1 MLGHKCHIISKRRT
15 LPMKSR
21 VEQLKKQLGVQREQI
36 KMLEKLNKQMFEDKH
51 KAEERIMELESEL
64 AQQREVLNDL
74 QYGNCQF

>member
-1 MLGHKCHIISKRRT
+1 
-15 LPMKSR
+15 MKSR

>member
-1 MLGHKCHIISKRRT
+1 MVQRKCHIISKRRT

-51 KAEERIMELESEL
+51 KAEERIMELEDEL
-64 AQQREVLNDL
+64 RAMRELLTDV
-74 QYGNCQF
+74 QEYCS